1 MTAMNS
7 SQGENGRSD
16 AVLQGNIAIIGMAC
30 MFPGAPDLTTY
41 WQNIVSKVD
50 AVTDPPPEA
59 WSPDVFY
66 SPDSTANDRVYCK
79 RGGFLGPIAYFDPLK
94 HGIMPSALDG
104 SEPDQWLAL
113 QVARAAFEDAGYTGD
128 IPERH
133 RTAVILGKGT
143 YLNRGN
149 LTAAQHGQVV
159 DQTLGI
165 LRTLHPEYSQVD
177 LQHIRQELKHGLP
190 PFNADTAGGLIPNVA
205 VGRIANRLDLMGP
218 SYTIDAACAS
228 SLVAVDIARR
238 DLLTR
243 RCDLALVGGIHI
255 VTPVPVLMLFCH
267 LGALSHRQEIRP
279 FDQDA
284 DGTILSEGVGMAV
297 VKRLEDAV
305 RDGNRIYAVIK
316 GVGVASDGRALSV
329 LAPRVEGEELALQRA
344 YEQAAIAPQSIG
356 LIEAHGT
363 ATLVGDATEIQA
375 LTRVLGERK
384 RGLPACALGTIKS
397 MIGHTMPAA
406 GMAGLIKSALA
417 LYHRTLPPTIHV
429 DRPSARLELEKTP
442 FYINTETRPWVH
454 GSTSTPRRAGV
465 NAFGFGGI
473 NAHVILEEYP
483 DADESTA
490 VGHLVHWETEVCIL
504 EGATRADLI
513 AQGEQLRQ
521 FLDATPV
528 ISLKDL
534 AYTLNSELSTTKE
547 QGGARLALVV
557 SSLEDLQRR
566 LERALTRLANPNARK
581 IKDVNGTY
589 FVEEPLGRSGKL
601 AFLFAGEG
609 SQYVN
614 MLSDLLLHF
623 PRVRACF
630 DAMDRVFEHHT
641 RGYVPSDFIFPR
653 PGFSEAE
660 REEAERRLWQMD
672 IAIEAV
678 VTANH
683 ALFTLL
689 DDLGIQPDAILG
701 HSSGEFSAMRA
712 AGMLETDGYDQR
724 LLELNRRYHQV
735 ATQGGIPEAT
745 LLAVGAGREQVM
757 ALIEEVGNGLQVAMD
772 NCPHQT
778 VLAGPRSAIDRVLEQ
793 AQRHGYICEL
803 LSFDRAYHTPLY
815 APYAAVMRE
824 FMSEWI
830 VATPPLPVYSCTTT
844 TTFPANLDETR
855 RIAHEHWLRPVE
867 FRQTVERMYEDGIR
881 LFVEVSPRANLTAFV
896 EDILRGR
903 SHLAVPI
910 DVMRR
915 SGTTQLNH
923 LIALLATHAIP
934 MRLETLYARRV
945 PRRVDIDHPAD
956 PYNEGKQPGV
966 RVKLSTGWPPMGISE
981 DTAADLRSRH
991 QTLQVPVANEQGHD
1005 GSFAGYDGTSS
1016 KQALRATTVV
1026 AQQNVDSTNGDR
1038 MSLSQGNHN
1047 PHSGN
1052 GNIALSKSTQ
1062 PLRADDH
1069 AAPTASQQPPRQ
1081 VPSITIGT
1089 IADVGTAQVMSAY
1102 LQTMEQFLIVQQEVV
1117 QAFLIGRQSAVPQGP
1132 QVAAPTVVPPSMAP
1146 ALTNSVTASSLYGEP
1161 ERTVVAQMEHGA
1173 VPTVPTHDSHEMPGV
1188 PAAIAD
1194 PRAMTAASP
1203 AGPITLDPATIG
1215 QLLLHIVSDKT
1226 GYPAEMLDLNLDL
1239 EADLGIDSIKRVEIL
1254 GAFQQE
1260 SKLRLGE
1267 QMDQISTRKTLQE
1280 VIDLVVECRTDA
1292 VAQAERDSSANT
1304 PPTALSEAP
1313 PGGSSR
1319 FPFVDNMV
1327 ALTPGGALV
1336 AQFEVSLAT
1345 CPFLRDHSLGRHV
1358 ALTDPDL
1365 PGQPIMPLTM
1375 SMEILA
1381 QGAAVLMPHWRLV
1394 AMKEIRAY
1402 SWIALDREA
1411 ITLQISAGKTPQQGE
1426 VHVQIHELR
1435 GVDGSVGKNMS
1446 PIVEG
1451 IMVFAEEYPP
1461 PPVAAAL
1468 QLQEE
1473 LSSKW
1478 PPERLYKEAMFHGPA
1493 FRGVAS
1499 MDRVG
1504 ADGAEAT
1511 LEVLS
1516 LDGLLPSSMSRAW
1529 ITDPVLLDQPGQV
1542 VGFWAAQ
1549 SLERGYLVFPF
1560 RVEALHL
1567 YAGILRPGERLTCRA
1582 RIALISDQQTRADLD
1597 VIRADGSVYAR
1608 FDGWW
1613 DRRFD
1618 LPRSFYR
1625 LLLAPGETVLSEV
1638 WHIGE
1643 SQGLHARRLSLQ
1655 AFPNALLTVH
1665 GGIWQRVLAC
1675 LMLGRRERV
1684 LWNDL
1689 PQAQRLPWLIGRV
1702 VAKDAVRQYVQQHCG
1717 LYLHPA
1723 DVEILPDEHGQPI
1736 INGAWTDQ
1744 VPHIPV
1750 LSLSHAHNAAVAIVA
1765 VPRRG
1770 AGLGLAITTRD
1781 SMGEAEAQPAFSAG
1795 EQALLTDMPEAE
1807 RAEWMLRLWCAK
1819 EAVAKALGFRIDG
1832 GLQALVAQ
1840 AIDTSSGEVHVRLN
1854 GEFTSRIPQLA
1865 GASLSAFTTREADSI
1880 AAVALWE
1887 GVETHETKS

>member
-1 MTAMNS
+1 MTAMS
-7 SQGENGRSD
+7 AYQGENGRSD
-16 AVLQGNIAIIGMAC
+16 AMLQGGIAIIGMAC
-30 MFPGAPDLTTY
+30 MFPGAPNLATY

-113 QVARAAFEDAGYTGD
+113 EVARAAFEDAGYTGD

-165 LRTLHPEYSQVD
+165 LRALHPEYSEAD
-177 LQHIRQELKHGLP
+177 LQQIRQELKRCLP

-375 LTRVLGERK
+375 LTHVLGERK

-454 GSTSTPRRAGV
+454 GSTSAPRRAGV

-473 NAHVILEEYP
+473 NAHVILEEHT

-490 VGHLVHWETEVCIL
+490 TAHLVHWETEVCIL
-504 EGATRADLI
+504 EGATRADLM
-513 AQGEQLRQ
+513 AQGERLRQ
-521 FLDATPV
+521 FLDATPDV
-528 ISLKDL
+528 ALKDL
-534 AYTLNSELSTTKE
+534 AYTLNGELSTTKE
-547 QGGARLALVV
+547 QCGVRLALVV
-557 SSLEDLQRR
+557 SSLEDLRHK
-566 LERALTRLANPNARK
+566 LERALTRLADPNARK

-623 PRVRACF
+623 PRARACF
-630 DAMDRVFEHHT
+630 DLMDRVFEHHT

-683 ALFTLL
+683 ALFTVL

-724 LLELNRRYHQV
+724 LLELNRRYHAV

-757 ALIEEVGNGLQVAMD
+757 ALIAEVGSGLQVAMD

-778 VLAGPRSAIDRVLEQ
+778 VLAGPRPAIDRALEQ

-844 TTFPANLDETR
+844 TTFPADLDETR

-867 FRQTVERMYEDGIR
+867 FRRTVERMYEDGVRI
-881 LFVEVSPRANLTAFV
+881 FVEVSPRANLTAFV

-903 SHLAVPI
+903 SYLAVPV

-923 LIALLATHAIP
+923 LVALLATHAIP
-934 MRLETLYARRV
+934 MRLDTLYARRA

-956 PYNEGKQPGV
+956 PYNEDRRPGV
-966 RVKLSTGWPPMGISE
+966 RVKLTTGWPPMGICE

-991 QTLQVPVANEQGHD
+991 QTLQAPVANEQGHN
-1005 GSFAGYDGTSS
+1005 GSFAGHGGTSS
-1016 KQALRATTVV
+1016 QSALRAAAVV
-1026 AQQNVDSTNGDR
+1026 AQQNVDSTSGDR
-1038 MSLSQGNHN
+1038 VWPSQGNHS

-1052 GNIALSKSTQ
+1052 GNIARSKSTH
-1062 PLRADDH
+1062 PPHMADDH
-1069 AAPTASQQPPRQ
+1069 TAPATIKQSPQYR
-1081 VPSITIGT
+1081 PSITAET
-1089 IADVGTAQVMSAY
+1089 VADAGAARVMSAY
-1102 LQTMEQFLIVQQEVV
+1102 LQTMEQFLTVQQEVV
-1117 QAFLIGRQSAVPQGP
+1117 QAFLIGRQPSVPQGP
-1132 QVAAPTVVPPSMAP
+1132 QPAAPTVVPPSMAL
-1146 ALTNSVTASSLYGEP
+1146 ALTNPITVSSPAAGP
-1161 ERTVVAQMEHGA
+1161 ERTVIAQMEHGDVIA
-1173 VPTVPTHDSHEMPGV
+1173 VPAHDGQEMPGV
-1188 PAAIAD
+1188 PAALAD
-1194 PRAMTAASP
+1194 PAALTAASQ
-1203 AGPITLDPATIG
+1203 AGSITLDPATIG

-1280 VIDLVVECRTDA
+1280 VIDFVVACRTDA
-1292 VAQAERDSSANT
+1292 DVQADLDSNTSAL
-1304 PPTALSEAP
+1304 PAAP
-1313 PGGSSR
+1313 PGGSSS
-1319 FPFVDNMV
+1319 FPFLDNVV
-1327 ALTPGGALV
+1327 ALTPGEALV
-1336 AQFEVSLAT
+1336 AQVEVSLAT

-1381 QGAAVLMPHWRLV
+1381 QGAAVLMPHWCLV

-1402 SWIALDREA
+1402 RWIALDRDV
-1411 ITLQISAGKTPQQGE
+1411 ITLQLRARRTPQQRE
-1426 VHVQIHELR
+1426 VHVQIHEMR
-1435 GVDGSVGKNMS
+1435 GVDGAVDEHTS

-1451 IMVFAEEYPP
+1451 IMVFAQEYPP
-1461 PPVAAAL
+1461 PPVADAL
-1468 QLQEE
+1468 PLQEE
-1473 LSSKW
+1473 LSGKW
-1478 PPERLYKEAMFHGPA
+1478 PPERLYEEAMFHGPA

-1499 MDRVG
+1499 MDRIG
-1504 ADGAEAT
+1504 ADGAQAT
-1511 LEVLS
+1511 LEVLP
-1516 LDGLLPSSMSRAW
+1516 LDNLLPSGVSRSW

-1549 SLERGYLVFPF
+1549 LLERGYLVFPF

-1567 YAGILRPGERLTCRA
+1567 YGGILRPGERLTCRA
-1582 RIALISDQQTRADLD
+1582 RIALIGDQQTRADLD
-1597 VIRADGSVYAR
+1597 VIRSDGSLYAR

-1625 LLLAPGETVLSEV
+1625 LLLAPGETVLSNV
-1638 WHIGE
+1638 WRIGE

-1655 AFPNALLTVH
+1655 AFPNALLTAH

-1675 LMLGRRERV
+1675 LMLGRRERA
-1684 LWNDL
+1684 LWDDL
-1689 PQAQRLPWLIGRV
+1689 RQPDRLPWLIGRV
-1702 VAKDAVRQYVQQHCG
+1702 VAKDAVRQYIRQYSG
-1717 LYLHPA
+1717 LSLHPA
-1723 DVEILPDEHGQPI
+1723 DIEILPDAHGRCI
-1736 INGAWTDQ
+1736 IQGTWTDL
-1744 VPHIPV
+1744 VPYIPV
-1750 LSLSHAHNAAVAIVA
+1750 LSLSHANSCAVAIV
-1765 VPRRG
+1765 G
-1770 AGLGLAITTRD
+1770 APLGELGLGVEIKPVSRMDAAA
-1781 SMGEAEAQPAFSAG
+1781 GQPTFSAG
-1795 EQALLTDMPEAE
+1795 EQALLNAMPQTEQV
-1807 RAEWMLRLWCAK
+1807 EWSTRLWCAK
-1819 EAVAKALGFRIDG
+1819 EAVAKVLGRGIDS

-1840 AIDTSSGEVHVRLN
+1840 AIDMSSGEVQIRLN
-1854 GEFTSRIPQLA
+1854 DEFTSRMPQLA
-1865 GASLSAFTTREADSI
+1865 GATLSAFTTREADSI